1 MESFEMVFRR
11 ALISSP
17 EIKKKI
23 IDRSVLWEQMMR
35 AILLTY
41 VSSISSKDRL
51 VYFQHVLHSLNP
63 NLWKGKAWD
72 AFIKTSFAETLV
84 PDVSE
89 YPSWAHFNGQKM
101 FGYLKQHN
109 PELMDENFE
118 SPEWKSWSVIVDPYS
133 NCPVNVTD
141 EDRLLL
147 IKTFLPHN
155 LNTSLSKYC
164 CNKIGIQSLNPVS
177 DTLSQHWHGY
187 LNQLPLPVMLISE
200 RENDPGNEIKALAE
214 SMQLR

>member
-11 ALISSP
+11 ALFSSP
-17 EIKKKI
+17 EIKKKK
-23 IDRSVLWEQMMR
+23 IDRFVLWEQILR
-35 AILLTY
+35 AILLTF

-63 NLWKGKAWD
+63 DLWKGKAWD
-72 AFIKTSFAETLV
+72 AFIKTSFADTSV

-89 YPSWAHFNGQKM
+89 YPSWGHFNGQKM

-109 PELMDENFE
+109 PELMDENFG
-118 SPEWKSWSVIVDPYS
+118 SPKWKSWSVIGDPYS
-133 NCPVNVTD
+133 NFPVNVTD

-155 LNTSLSKYC
+155 LNASVSKYC
-164 CNKIGIQSLNPVS
+164 CDKIGIQSLYPVS
-177 DTLSQHWHGY
+177 DTLSQLWHDY
-187 LNQLPLPVMLISE
+187 LHELSLPVMLISE